1 MNEKPRIMTANLP
14 QTPLPYKVMA
24 IYKFADL
31 PDVEA
36 IQPVLAKFC
45 CSRDIRGTLILAPE
59 GINGT
64 VAGTVEAIEAL
75 ADWLFKGEVFAGRL
89 TGAEVKYST

>member
-1 MNEKPRIMTANLP
+1 MNEKSAPMNANLP

-31 PDVEA
+31 PDAEA

-45 CSRDIRGTLILAPE
+45 CSATKTDAC
-59 GINGT
+59 
-64 VAGTVEAIEAL
+64 AIGLAL
-75 ADWLFKGEVFAGRL
+75 ALDVGMARP
-89 TGAEVKYST
+89 